1 MGQGIAGMIEDY
13 GIDGKDISGR
23 TILEVLGILANGAQ
37 MGAYGNAFA
46 NGFAGAA
53 GVAGSEGKSESGS
66 KTGSRFPENPNDLFP
81 KNYAGLEKEVKPDGK
96 INYVVQAGHKTYKIE
111 YHPQH
116 EGEGHYDGNHYHI
129 LKLGEYPK
137 PGKTKPP
144 YFRIPNLDPDTPA
157 KGGTFAP
164 GDLLP
169 TKNNR

>member
-1 MGQGIAGMIEDY
+1 MC
-13 GIDGKDISGR
+13 
-23 TILEVLGILANGAQ
+23 LAYQ
-37 MGAYGNAFA
+37 
-46 NGFAGAA
+46 
-53 GVAGSEGKSESGS
+53 SGS
-66 KTGSRFPENPNDLFP
+66 KTGSRFPENPDDLFP

-96 INYVVQAGHKTYKIE
+96 INYIVQAGDKTYKIE

-116 EGEGHYDGNHYHI
+116 EGDGHYDGNHYHV

-157 KGGTFAP
+157 QGGTFAP

-169 TKNNR
+169 TKNN

>member
-1 MGQGIAGMIEDY
+1 MC
-13 GIDGKDISGR
+13 
-23 TILEVLGILANGAQ
+23 LAYQ
-37 MGAYGNAFA
+37 
-46 NGFAGAA
+46 
-53 GVAGSEGKSESGS
+53 SGS